1 MIRSTEIVA
10 QVADL
15 SVCTVQSSTTLSN
28 VVNAMVTAER
38 SLALVVKDG
47 VVHGVVSE
55 GDIVRAIHDGADLD
69 LVWAADIMT
78 ADPVIIDPNT
88 AAWDVLEL
96 MLDAHI
102 RHVIVDREGGPSVIG
117 FFDVVDLVLP
127 R

>member
-1 MIRSTEIVA
+1 MIKSTEIVA
-10 QVADL
+10 QVIDL
-15 SVCTVQSSTTLSN
+15 SVCTVQSSTTLSG
-28 VVNAMVTAER
+28 VIDALVKAKR
-38 SLALVVKDG
+38 SLALVMTDG
-47 VVHGVVSE
+47 EVDGVVSE
-55 GDIVRAIHDGADLD
+55 GDIVRAIHNGADLD

-96 MLDAHI
+96 MLDEHI
-102 RHVIVDREGGPSVIG
+102 RHVIVDREDGPSVIG

>member
-1 MIRSTEIVA
+1 MIKSTEVVA
-10 QVADL
+10 QVIDL
-15 SVCTVQSSTTLSN
+15 SVCTVQPASTLTE
-28 VVNAMVTAER
+28 VVSALVKAKR
-38 SLALVVKDG
+38 SLALVMNDG
-47 VVHGVVSE
+47 LVEGVVSE

-78 ADPVIIDPNT
+78 TDPVVIDPNT

-96 MLDAHI
+96 MLDEHI
-102 RHVIVDREGGPSVIG
+102 RHVIVDREDGPSVIG